1 MATQSVKDIE
11 LIIKRKLEKQVT
23 PDKINKA
30 NNAIGK
36 LSVELWRKQLSD
48 GIDADGKR
56 ISKLSSS
63 YSKYKRR
70 FAQGKLIHRKKT
82 LQSRKSW
89 YKDLTTG
96 TDFKAN
102 GVPNFGRLTGKFF
115 SSMTFSRP
123 INKIKDGVINLGVKV
138 FANSKSRAK
147 VLRYLEQRGRK
158 YGFCIAGNNNRA
170 KKHQK
175 ILTETALK
183 ILFPK
188 ATLFSAQFKV
198 K

>member
-1 MATQSVKDIE
+1 MATQSVKDIQM
-11 LIIKRKLEKQVT
+11 IITRKLEKQVSA
-23 PDKINKA
+23 DKVNKA
-30 NNAIGK
+30 NTAIGK
-36 LSVELWRKQLSD
+36 KSIELWRKQLSD

-56 ISKLSSS
+56 ISKFSSA
-63 YSKYKRR
+63 YSKFKRR
-70 FAQGKLIHRKKT
+70 FVNGTLKHREKT
-82 LQSRKSW
+82 LTNRKAW
-89 YKDLTTG
+89 YKDLTEA
-96 TDFKAN
+96 TDFRAASN
-102 GVPNFGRLTGKFF
+102 TNYGRLTGKFF
-115 SSMTFSRP
+115 SSMSFSRP

>member
-11 LIIKRKLEKQVT
+11 LIIKRKLEQQVT
-23 PDKINKA
+23 PDKVNRA
-30 NNAIGK
+30 NTALGK
-36 LSVELWRKQLSD
+36 KSIELWQKQLSD

-56 ISKLSSS
+56 ISKFSSA
-63 YSKYKRR
+63 YNKAKRA
-70 FAQGKLIHRKKT
+70 FTQGKRNFRKKT
-82 LQSRKSW
+82 LQNRKAW
-89 YKDLTTG
+89 YKDLTTA
-96 TDFKAN
+96 TEFKAS
-102 GVPNFGRLTGKFF
+102 GVPNYGRLTGKFF
-115 SSMTFSRP
+115 SSMSFSRP